1 MSIGM
6 IKGYQKSR
14 DGILSEVTTKYC
26 NESVQRLGL
35 EGNATR
41 DWTKELNQ
49 SGHEDGEHTL
59 A

>member
-1 MSIGM
+1 M
-6 IKGYQKSR
+6 KGCQKSR

-26 NESVQRLGL
+26 NESEQRLAL

-41 DWTKELNQ
+41 DWTWTKVLNQ
-49 SGHEDGEHTL
+49 SGQEDGEDTL